1 VAVLRRCDAVRADDH
16 GEGVREHI
24 LVAYTLRR
32 LIQAI
37 VLLFIVSIVTFA
49 LIHSAPG
56 GPALLSNPDLSR
68 DQIAR
73 MSEQLGLNDPLPVQY
88 GRWIGN
94 LLQGDLGVS
103 YNSITPVTSL
113 LADRLPNTLLL
124 AGTALIVSI
133 LVAVPLGVISAIRR
147 NSVLDRVVT
156 SFTFF
161 GISIPVFWLGIM
173 LIVFF
178 SVQLQWLPS
187 GGMSTIGEE
196 FSIRDR
202 IEHLILPVFVLA
214 MANLAELTRY
224 TRSGM
229 VTVLGEEY
237 IRTARAKGLAQKSVV
252 LGHALRNALIPVI
265 TIIGVLLPRAVSG
278 AAITEAVF
286 TWPGMGSLA
295 VDAATTR
302 DYPVVLGTTLTV
314 ATVVVVSSLIT
325 DLAYGYLDP
334 RIRVG

>member
-1 VAVLRRCDAVRADDH
+1 M
-16 GEGVREHI
+16 
-24 LVAYTLRR
+24 VAYTLRR

-68 DQIAR
+68 DQISR

-147 NSVLDRVVT
+147 NSMLDRVVT
-156 SFTFF
+156 SFTFL

-173 LIVFF
+173 LIVLL

-202 IEHLILPVFVLA
+202 IEHLILPVFVLS

-252 LGHALRNALIPVI
+252 LGHALRNALIPVV

-314 ATVVVVSSLIT
+314 ATVVVASSLIT

>member
-1 VAVLRRCDAVRADDH
+1 
-16 GEGVREHI
+16 
-24 LVAYTLRR
+24 LVVYTLRR

-56 GPALLSNPDLSR
+56 GPSLLSNPDLSR

-73 MSEQLGLNDPLPVQY
+73 MSDQLGLNDPLPIQY

-103 YNSITPVTSL
+103 YNSITPVTTL

-124 AGTALIVSI
+124 AGTALMVSI

-147 NSVLDRVVT
+147 NSILDRVVT

-187 GGMSTIGEE
+187 GGMNTIGEE

-202 IEHLILPVFVLA
+202 IEHLILPVFVLS

-252 LGHALRNALIPVI
+252 LGHALRNALIPVV

>member
-1 VAVLRRCDAVRADDH
+1 
-16 GEGVREHI
+16 

-88 GRWIGN
+88 GRWMGN

-147 NSVLDRVVT
+147 NSMLDRVVT
-156 SFTFF
+156 SFSFL

-173 LIVFF
+173 LIVLL

-202 IEHLILPVFVLA
+202 IEHLILPVFVLS

-252 LGHALRNALIPVI
+252 LGHALRNALIPVV

-314 ATVVVVSSLIT
+314 ATVVVASSLIT

>member
-1 VAVLRRCDAVRADDH
+1 M
-16 GEGVREHI
+16 
-24 LVAYTLRR
+24 VAYTLRR
-32 LIQAI
+32 LIQAV
-37 VLLFIVSIVTFA
+37 VLLFIVSVVTFT

-73 MSEQLGLNDPLPVQY
+73 MSEQLGLNDPLPIQY
-88 GRWIGN
+88 GRWLRN

-124 AGTALIVSI
+124 AGTALAVSI
-133 LVAVPLGVISAIRR
+133 LVAVPLGVLSAIRR
-147 NSVLDRVVT
+147 NSALDRVVT

-173 LIVFF
+173 LIVLF
-178 SVQLQWLPS
+178 SVQLRWLPS
-187 GGMSTIGEE
+187 GGMSTIGEG

-202 IEHLILPVFVLA
+202 VEHLILPVFVLS

-237 IRTARAKGLAQKSVV
+237 IRTARAKGLTQKRILV
-252 LGHALRNALIPVI
+252 GHALRNALIPVI

-314 ATVVVVSSLIT
+314 AAVVIASSLIT